1 MSSFGRK
8 AQRKNR
14 PKSADASTQLTKAIA
29 ALGQIQALGNLGEIA
44 PLVEETHRLVVLA
57 SEDVQNVS
65 RELAHHRA
73 VLEILSRGNSEAI
86 ELLTFNDVDDDLPP
100 VPQLEIVDVRHRDR
114 T

>member
-14 PKSADASTQLTKAIA
+14 PKSAGASTQLTKAIE
-29 ALGQIQALGNLGEIA
+29 ALGQIQALGNLGDLA

-73 VLEILSRGNSEAI
+73 VLEILAKGNGEAI
-86 ELLTFNDVDDDLPP
+86 QLLSFNDDDELPQ